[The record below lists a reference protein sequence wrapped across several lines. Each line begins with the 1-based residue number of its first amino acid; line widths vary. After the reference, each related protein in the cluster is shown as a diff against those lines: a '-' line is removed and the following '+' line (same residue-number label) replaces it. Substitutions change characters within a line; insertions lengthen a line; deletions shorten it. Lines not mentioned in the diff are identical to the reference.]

1 MKQTIILL
9 LLILPIMIFAEEY
22 TLDELIDTGLKDSYS
37 IQQENVSMLNARSEL
52 RSSWIGLLPSANIS
66 AGRSK
71 NYDTNLDWSE
81 SASFQLSKNISLNE
95 PSYYDIRTS
104 ILNNK
109 NADLS
114 LTNKRKV
121 IAFTIFSKYL
131 SVLEA
136 QENLA
141 IQNENLAL
149 QQRINAQVE
158 VQFEAGDK
166 SVLELQQSKIS
177 LIDYQIAV
185 NEAMNNL
192 VKLRKSLFNYLNIND
207 NGYVLATPDI
217 EISVENVKFQTNISL
232 QQKENSLK
240 GSKIILSQQ
249 RMNFLPSI
257 SLSYSLMHNDPND
270 IYDFGK
276 YDRTKNTIS
285 LNASYNIFNVL
296 QTREQYLQIKRTHK
310 LLELDYD
317 ITKKNN
323 EINLQNLFSDFG
335 TIKQS
340 QKLYSDKMEL
350 AEKNLKM
357 AREQY
362 NLGMISLLDLDRAK
376 IDYQNSKSSSI
387 SKEFELLKMQEEIN
401 LFLSNKILGKW

>member
-1 MKQTIILL
+1 
-9 LLILPIMIFAEEY
+9 
-22 TLDELIDTGLKDSYS
+22 
-37 IQQENVSMLNARSEL
+37 
-52 RSSWIGLLPSANIS
+52 
-66 AGRSK
+66 
-71 NYDTNLDWSE
+71 LDWSE

-149 QQRINAQVE
+149 QQKINTQVE

-207 NGYVLATPDI
+207 NGYVLAAPDI
-217 EISVENVKFQTNISL
+217 EVSVEDVKFQTNISL

-270 IYDFGK
+270 IYDFGN
-276 YDRTKNTIS
+276 YDRTNNTIS
-285 LNASYNIFNVL
+285 LIASYNIFNVL

-323 EINLQNLFSDFG
+323 EINLQNLLSDFD

-350 AEKNLKM
+350 SEKNLKM

>member
-1 MKQTIILL
+1 
-9 LLILPIMIFAEEY
+9 
-22 TLDELIDTGLKDSYS
+22 
-37 IQQENVSMLNARSEL
+37 MLNARSEL

-232 QQKENSLK
+232 QQKENSLRS
-240 GSKIILSQQ
+240 SKIILCQQ

-257 SLSYSLMHNDPND
+257 SLSYSLTHNDPND

>member
-1 MKQTIILL
+1 
-9 LLILPIMIFAEEY
+9 MIFAEEY

-232 QQKENSLK
+232 QQKENSLRS
-240 GSKIILSQQ
+240 SKIILCQQ

-257 SLSYSLMHNDPND
+257 SLSYSLTHNDPND